1 MTDPGDD
8 LRPDGGRG
16 RMRQAW
22 VIVVVIVG
30 VVAALAAFH
39 AFATIEG
46 RPFKY
51 LSKEPAETLGVP
63 RYIGWQAHT
72 VVLITMT
79 GAVCALL
86 GRLLVRRIGGDR
98 TQARFLLGVGLFTVL
113 LVLDDF
119 LQFHESVYPWFGI
132 HEIAVYP
139 AYGVIIACILWFW
152 GRKVVHQ
159 DRAMGLLSGAFLAVS
174 VGVDRWGSAHAVWF
188 NLIEDGAKMLGLTL
202 WSVFLVRVAV
212 RFVLAAV
219 GTATDTRAPAVA
231 APTGLAAGRGGR
243 AVRSAHRRWVTPN
256 ARWRQSG

>member
-1 MTDPGDD
+1 
-8 LRPDGGRG
+8 
-16 RMRQAW
+16 MRQAW
-22 VIVVVIVG
+22 MIIVVTVG
-30 VVAALAAFH
+30 VVVALAAFY

-86 GRLLVRRIGGDR
+86 GRLLMRRLGGDR
-98 TQARFLLGVGLFTVL
+98 TQARFLLGVGLFTML

-139 AYGVIIACILWFW
+139 AYGVIILSILWFW
-152 GRKVVHQ
+152 GRQVVHR
-159 DRAMGLLSGAFLAVS
+159 DRVMVLLSGAFLAVS
-174 VGVDRWGSAHAVWF
+174 VGIDRWGSAHALWF

-202 WSVFLVRVAV
+202 WSAFLVRVAV
-212 RFVLAAV
+212 RFVLAAA
-219 GTATDTRAPAVA
+219 GTATDTTVPVVA
-231 APTGLAAGRGGR
+231 APVEPAPGSDLDGPTMEIPHF
-243 AVRSAHRRWVTPN
+243 VRSGGPAGFAGPGRSEAYAPR
-256 ARWRQSG
+256 